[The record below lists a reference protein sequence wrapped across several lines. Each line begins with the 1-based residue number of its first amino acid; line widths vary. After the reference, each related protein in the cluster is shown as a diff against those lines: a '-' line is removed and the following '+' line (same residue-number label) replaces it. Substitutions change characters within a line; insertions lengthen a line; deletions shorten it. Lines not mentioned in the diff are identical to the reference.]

1 MIYYFS
7 RKVDIMIIYHGSKD
21 IIEKPEFGKGNT
33 KNDYGLGF
41 YCTENLELA
50 KEWACANNE
59 TNGYANQYEIDLS
72 DYKVLDLREEKY
84 TILNWMALLL
94 KFRTFDVTTPISAQA
109 KEYIIENFY
118 IDVAEYDVIIGYRAD
133 DSYFSFAKDFINNTI
148 SVEQLAEA
156 MRLGELGIQ
165 IVLKSKKAFDTV
177 KYIRYESAE
186 CKEYYVKRVRRD
198 KKARETYFNGYRQQF
213 VSDGLFVMDIIRK
226 GLKNGDQIL

>member
-1 MIYYFS
+1 
-7 RKVDIMIIYHGSKD
+7 MIIYHGSKD
-21 IIEKPEFGKGNT
+21 IIEKPEFGKGNQ

-41 YCTENLELA
+41 YCTENVELA
-50 KEWACANNE
+50 KEWACSNNE
-59 TNGYANQYEIDLS
+59 TNGYANQYEIDLG

-84 TILNWMALLL
+84 SILNWMALLL
-94 KFRTFDVTTPISAQA
+94 KFRTFDVNTPISAQA
-109 KEYIIENFY
+109 KEYILKNFY
-118 IDVAEYDVIIGYRAD
+118 VDVEEYDVIIGYRAD

-177 KYIRYESAE
+177 KYKSYELAE
-186 CKEYYVKRVRRD
+186 CKEYYVKRVSRD
-198 KKARETYFNGYRQQF
+198 KKARETYLSGHRQNL

-226 GLKNGDQIL
+226 GLKNGDKIL

>member
-1 MIYYFS
+1 
-7 RKVDIMIIYHGSKD
+7 MIIYHGSKD
-21 IIEKPEFGKGNT
+21 IIEKPEFGKGNQ

-41 YCTENLELA
+41 YCTENVELA
-50 KEWACANNE
+50 KEWACSNNE

-84 TILNWMALLL
+84 SILNWMALLL
-94 KFRTFDVTTPISAQA
+94 KFRTFDVNTPISAQA
-109 KEYIIENFY
+109 KEYILENFY
-118 IDVAEYDVIIGYRAD
+118 VEVEEYDVIIGYRAD

-165 IVLKSKKAFDTV
+165 IVLKSKKAFDMV
-177 KYIRYESAE
+177 KYKSYELAE
-186 CKEYYVKRVRRD
+186 CKEYYVKRVSRD
-198 KKARETYFNGYRQQF
+198 KKARETYLSGYRQNL

-226 GLKNGDQIL
+226 GLKNGDKIL